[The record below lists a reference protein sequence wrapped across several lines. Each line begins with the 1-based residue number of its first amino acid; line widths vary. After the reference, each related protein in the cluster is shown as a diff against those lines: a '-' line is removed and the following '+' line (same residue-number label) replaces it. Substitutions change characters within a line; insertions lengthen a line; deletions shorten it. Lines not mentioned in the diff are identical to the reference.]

1 MEMSKN
7 VTFLTKIDTTVKNI
21 MKDGKIDEFDIP
33 EILLLITDL
42 VATSEQKKMTLPQ
55 LEESIKTLYTYIME
69 HYKLFPE
76 GDEAK
81 KESFNR
87 LFDMSVKLI
96 MFQPNIKKTCKTI
109 FPCIA

>member
-55 LEESIKTLYTYIME
+55 LEESIKGDDGKQIAFFDKGISRDWSKTLDKNLSQEIEKCFKNEMTELGY
-69 HYKLFPE
+69 L
-76 GDEAK
+76 
-81 KESFNR
+81 
-87 LFDMSVKLI
+87 
-96 MFQPNIKKTCKTI
+96 
-109 FPCIA
+109 

>member
-42 VATSEQKKMTLPQ
+42 VATSEQKNMTLPQ
-55 LEESIKTLYTYIME
+55 LEESIKGLYTYIKI
-69 HYKLFPE
+69 YF
-76 GDEAK
+76 
-81 KESFNR
+81 
-87 LFDMSVKLI
+87 I
-96 MFQPNIKKTCKTI
+96 
-109 FPCIA
+109 